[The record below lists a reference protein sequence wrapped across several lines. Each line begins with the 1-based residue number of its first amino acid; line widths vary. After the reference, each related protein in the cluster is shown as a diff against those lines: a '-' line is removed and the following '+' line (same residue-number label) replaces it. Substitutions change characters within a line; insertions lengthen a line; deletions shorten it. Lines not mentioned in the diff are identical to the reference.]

1 MLLFSPK
8 AAPNLG
14 VILVDLEIAREY
26 NCQVSSLLLALV
38 IYGIVTETT
47 TLRVDMD

>member
-8 AAPNLG
+8 ASPNLG
-14 VILVDLEIAREY
+14 VIIIDLEIAREY
-26 NCQVSSLLLALV
+26 NCQVSSLLLVLV
-38 IYGIVTETT
+38 ICGIVTETK